1 MNNLVDKYKD
11 LVVTIFPEFEQTAT
25 NIKQVLDIE
34 VKRPYI
40 IATLNGF
47 IHEAFN
53 CKGRAKWNPHDTWDE
68 HTGVAIALTKLRVA
82 LNEKTRKF
90 FTKMV
95 WIPKVGETYYVPFI
109 KKLDNNF
116 FGFPSAQA
124 VVWTGNE
131 LDLIRLSLGNVYR
144 TKREAR
150 KAIRRNILRGQSM
163 VKEFKNNA

>member
-1 MNNLVDKYKD
+1 M
-11 LVVTIFPEFEQTAT
+11 
-25 NIKQVLDIE
+25 
-34 VKRPYI
+34 
-40 IATLNGF
+40 
-47 IHEAFN
+47 
-53 CKGRAKWNPHDTWDE
+53 WDE
-68 HTGVAIALTKLRVA
+68 HTGVTIALTKLRVA